1 MAINTK
7 GFKMTFRIKMLLLCC
22 ALVLL
27 SLAAKALTDYASP
40 TSDYEG
46 EYKSTHDDISTLG
59 EPEKE
64 PTLKQAEEIREKN
77 LEAEV
82 KPKVEPVPD
91 LDLTK
96 PEDKALMNTIENG
109 EQL

>member
-1 MAINTK
+1 MICKVKT
-7 GFKMTFRIKMLLLCC
+7 LLLCGT
-22 ALVLL
+22 LVLL

-40 TSDYEG
+40 SSDYEG

-64 PTLKQAEEIREKN
+64 PTLEQAGEIREEN

-82 KPKVEPVPD
+82 EPKIEPPPD

-109 EQL
+109 KQL